1 MNCNSINDFLASKKG
16 VHKMTVELK
25 IGSIEHFF
33 ESAKQTAQEIDEG
46 KKITRKH
53 TIWIEPSNLN
63 ELLEPTEL
71 IAG

>member
-1 MNCNSINDFLASKKG
+1 
-16 VHKMTVELK
+16 MTVELK

>member
-1 MNCNSINDFLASKKG
+1 
-16 VHKMTVELK
+16 MTVELK

-53 TIWIEPSNLN
+53 TIGIEPSNLN